1 MSLAIPPIPATI
13 VPRRA
18 IGQFHAT
25 VTQEEVATDE
35 LEITQHPVQQGA
47 AITDHAYVKPAALA
61 IKFTMDEST
70 APLRELYQ
78 QLLALQAS
86 REPFEVVTGKR
97 HYRNMLFKTLGQTT
111 DNQTNNVLAIS
122 AQLQEVFIVSVEVV
136 DVPARYK
143 QRNAG
148 KTGKTE
154 NAGTKKAQVV
164 DTKKKSI
171 LSTLGIR

>member
-1 MSLAIPPIPATI
+1 MSLATPPIPATI

-25 VTQEEVATDE
+25 VTQEETGTDE

-47 AITDHAYVKPAALA
+47 AITDHAYVKPATLS
-61 IKFTMDEST
+61 IKFSMDESV

-97 HYRNMLFKTLGQTT
+97 QYRNMLFKTLGQTT
-111 DNQTNNVLAIS
+111 DNVSENVLAIT
-122 AQLQEVFIVSVEVV
+122 AQLQEVFIASVEVTE
-136 DVPARYK
+136 VPDRYK

-154 NAGTKKAQVV
+154 NAGTKKAQIV
-164 DTKKKSI
+164 DVTKKSI